1 VDQLSAARSLTH
13 TPQLKANKAPATVG
27 RIACFWFLMLIFL
40 SPFKSYLTLSLKFTS
55 QLLSL
60 LVSDL
65 ADVQFC
71 QFCGDNIVR
80 IFVAGFLPFALN
92 LSFSGF
98 TALITVL

>member
-1 VDQLSAARSLTH
+1 VLFFTAFPIAQATMLRKFCILPELVEFLFKLLQINFLGSLE
-13 TPQLKANKAPATVG
+13 
-27 RIACFWFLMLIFL
+27 
-40 SPFKSYLTLSLKFTS
+40 SYLTLSLKFTS

-71 QFCGDNIVR
+71 KFCGDNIVR

-92 LSFSGF
+92 LSCCDLY
-98 TALITVL
+98 ALIIMLDS